1 MYKIEHFDLLYEC
14 VSADMI
20 TDIRFLDVWVEIGY
34 VLDEMG
40 LEKYLDE
47 VKELAIRMS
56 VFHILRRAFT
66 RDRNCKYEKAYK
78 AR

>member
-14 VSADMI
+14 VSDDMI

-34 VLDEMG
+34 VLDKMG

-47 VKELAIRMS
+47 VKELATRMS
-56 VFHILRRAFT
+56 VFHILVQALTSDRT
-66 RDRNCKYEKAYK
+66 RK
-78 AR
+78 